1 MQLTGVRAIVTGAS
15 GGIGLATARAI
26 AGAGATHVGLLGRT
40 QEKLEAAVQ
49 TLKGNHPPG
58 EITPILA
65 DVRDPDALKEGFGN
79 FVQHAGGLDV
89 LVNSAGVLLD
99 GALLSI
105 SFKGIS
111 RYSLDDWQT
120 TMDTNLKGVFLCSQ
134 LAVEHMVRKRTKGV
148 IVNISSYSRQG
159 RAWQAAY
166 SASKGGVASMT
177 FTLAQELAPYGIR
190 CVAIA
195 PGMVDT
201 SMAQQGSEEFR
212 KKILDHV
219 AVGRLGR
226 PEEIAHGVLF
236 CIENDFFNGRVL
248 ELDGG
253 AFG

>member
-1 MQLTGVRAIVTGAS
+1 MELSTVRAIVTGAS
-15 GGIGLATARAI
+15 GGIGLATARALAE
-26 AGAGATHVGLLGRT
+26 AGAAHVGLLARS
-40 QEKLEAAVQ
+40 QEKLDAAVES
-49 TLKGNHPPG
+49 LKGQQSSTNV
-58 EITPILA
+58 IPILA
-65 DVRDPDALKEGFGN
+65 DVRDPEALKQGFAS
-79 FVQHAGGLDV
+79 FVQQAGGLDV
-89 LVNSAGVLLD
+89 LVNNAGVLLD

-111 RYSLDDWQT
+111 RYRLDDWQT
-120 TMDTNLKGVFLCSQ
+120 TMDVNLKGVFLCSQ
-134 LAVEHMVRKRTKGV
+134 LAVEQMVRKRSKGV

-159 RAWQAAY
+159 RPWQAAY
-166 SASKGGVASMT
+166 SASKGGVASLSL
-177 FTLAQELAPYGIR
+177 TLAQELAPYGIR

-195 PGMVDT
+195 PGMIDT

-226 PEEIAHGVLF
+226 PEEVAHAVLF
-236 CIENDFFNGRVL
+236 CIENGFFNGRVL

>member
-1 MQLTGVRAIVTGAS
+1 MDLKAVRAIVTGAS
-15 GGIGLATARAI
+15 GGIGLATARALAE
-26 AGAGATHVGLLGRT
+26 AGAAHVGLLARS
-40 QEKLEAAVQ
+40 QEKLDAAVESLQ
-49 TLKGNHPPG
+49 GQQSPG
-58 EITPILA
+58 KIIPILA
-65 DVRDPDALKEGFGN
+65 DVRDAEALKEGFAN
-79 FVQHAGGLDV
+79 FVKQAGGLDV
-89 LVNSAGVLLD
+89 LVNNAGVLLA

-120 TMDTNLKGVFLCSQ
+120 TMDVNLKGVFLCSQ
-134 LAVEHMVRKRTKGV
+134 LAIEQMVRRRSKGV

-159 RAWQAAY
+159 RPWQAAY
-166 SASKGGVASMT
+166 SASKGGVASLT
-177 FTLAQELAPYGIR
+177 LTLAQELAPYGIR
-190 CVAIA
+190 CVAVA

-226 PEEIAHGVLF
+226 PEEVAHAVLF

>member
-1 MQLTGVRAIVTGAS
+1 MDLKAVRAIVTGAS
-15 GGIGLATARAI
+15 GGIGLAIARALAD
-26 AGAGATHVGLLGRT
+26 AGASHVGLMARS
-40 QEKLEAAVQ
+40 QERLDAAVEG
-49 TLKGNHPPG
+49 LRKDGPAGGIIPL
-58 EITPILA
+58 LA
-65 DVRDPDALKEGFGN
+65 DVRDPEALAKVFKD
-79 FVQHAGGLDV
+79 FVEQSGGLDV
-89 LVNSAGVLLD
+89 LVNNAGVLLD

-105 SFKGIS
+105 SFKGIR

-134 LAVEHMVRKRTKGV
+134 LAVEHMVRKRSKGV

-159 RAWQAAY
+159 RPWQAAY

-177 FTLAQELAPYGIR
+177 LTLAQELAPYGIR

-201 SMAQQGSEEFR
+201 SMAQKGSEEFR

-226 PEEIAHGVLF
+226 PEEIAHAVLF
-236 CIENDFFNGRVL
+236 SIENDFFNGRVL